1 MDKQFIVIQ
10 AIISVLFFGIFGCA
24 GNGSAV
30 KSDFSPSNPALVD
43 WNRVK
48 ENTWKLVSIDK
59 GKMIGRVD
67 RKIYEDNGMIETYT
81 LRFSADSTLARRVYG
96 KGAPNTY
103 SAMFNMGEYPAIS
116 IGTIVSTKMA
126 AIYETDGLK
135 ENEYFTYLEKA
146 SRWSMD
152 YYETLKL
159 VSTDEE
165 GEEVSL
171 IFKKI

>member
-1 MDKQFIVIQ
+1 MKMDKQFIVIQ
-10 AIISVLFFGIFGCA
+10 AIISVLFFGISGCA
-24 GNGSAV
+24 GKGAAV
-30 KSDFSPSNPALVD
+30 KSDISSSHTAQVD

-48 ENTWKLVSIDK
+48 ENTWKLVSINK
-59 GKMIGRVD
+59 GKLTSTVD
-67 RKIYEDNGMIETYT
+67 RKEYETYT
-81 LRFSADSTLARRVYG
+81 LRFSDDSTLAKRVYG
-96 KGAPNTY
+96 RGAPNTY
-103 SAMFNMGEYPAIS
+103 SAMFNIGEYPAIS

-126 AIYETDGLK
+126 AIFESDGLK
-135 ENEYFTYLEKA
+135 ENEYFTYLGKV

-152 YYETLKL
+152 NYENLKL

>member
-10 AIISVLFFGIFGCA
+10 AIISMLFCSFFGCA
-24 GNGSAV
+24 GNEAAV
-30 KSDFSPSNPALVD
+30 KSDSSPSYPVHVD

-59 GKMIGRVD
+59 GKLTGRVD
-67 RKIYEDNGMIETYT
+67 RKKHEANGMTETYT
-81 LRFSADSTLARRVYG
+81 LRFSTDSTLSKRVYG
-96 KGAPNTY
+96 RGAPNIY
-103 SAMFNMGEYPAIS
+103 SALFDMGDYPDIS
-116 IGTIVSTKMA
+116 IGPVISTKMA

-135 ENEYFTYLEKA
+135 EQEFFMYLEKA

-152 YYETLKL
+152 YYENLKL
-159 VSTDEE
+159 VSIDEE
-165 GEEVSL
+165 GEEVAL